1 MREAILVC
9 WVCVRVAVTE
19 ELLDGEAFLEI
30 NETASPFQ
38 IEAPTDRSAGCRD
51 SMSEHL
57 NIGMSRWIE
66 PFFAGGQRNRTMRE
80 RQKKPPNP

>member
-1 MREAILVC
+1 M
-9 WVCVRVAVTE
+9 RVAVTE

-30 NETASPFQ
+30 DETASPFQ

-57 NIGMSRWIE
+57 NIGMSR
-66 PFFAGGQRNRTMRE
+66 
-80 RQKKPPNP
+80 